1 MADTQCGVAS
11 ETGRG
16 RLSLREHRLALTN
29 KVFGDIGHAQE
40 RISARVGMGYW
51 ER

>member
-1 MADTQCGVAS
+1 MWCCIGDGAGKGEPPRAQTCTDK
-11 ETGRG
+11 
-16 RLSLREHRLALTN
+16 